1 MRYREFAINIPINI
15 RFGENGEVD
24 VDMNNS
30 SETNDE
36 KEVMVPP
43 LQQKLELAKAGL
55 GKESKVA
62 NELLQDEFLD
72 EDGEQED

>member
-1 MRYREFAINIPINI
+1 MRYREFVINIPINI

-24 VDMNNS
+24 VDMDNS
-30 SETNDE
+30 SGDNDE
-36 KEVMVPP
+36 NEVMVPP

-72 EDGEQED
+72 EDSEQED

>member
-24 VDMNNS
+24 VNMDDS
-30 SETNDE
+30 SDSDE
-36 KEVMVPP
+36 KEIMVPP
-43 LQQKLELAKAGL
+43 LQQKMELAKAGL

-72 EDGEQED
+72 EDSEQED

>member
-24 VDMNNS
+24 IDMDNS
-30 SETNDE
+30 SDNDE

-43 LQQKLELAKAGL
+43 LQQKIELAKAGL
-55 GKESKVA
+55 GKQSKVA
-62 NELLQDEFLD
+62 NELLQDDFLD
-72 EDGEQED
+72 EDSEQRD